1 MTPLLPNTDADDRIR
16 RLESDCRDMRRAML
30 MLSAGTVVAGLVAVF
45 AGGLSS
51 AVGLALA
58 AAAVVLGLERQRN
71 AVSDTFRVRK
81 IEVLGADGTVRV
93 AIGETGD
100 GTGAVAT
107 YDGSGNLLGCLP
119 ASKPRAPA

>member
-1 MTPLLPNTDADDRIR
+1 MTGMTLLPNTDADDRIR

-45 AGGLSS
+45 AGGLSA

-71 AVSDTFRVRK
+71 AVSDVFRVRK
-81 IEVLGADGTVRV
+81 IEVLGADGSVRV

-119 ASKPRAPA
+119 TEKP